1 MSRLIRINPRDNV
14 AVALEPLKSGESAL
28 GVTLREDIPAGHK
41 FALCDIAENEN
52 IVKYGFPIGHA
63 TQPIPAG
70 SWVHTHNVKT
80 NLSGLLE
87 YSYHPHPCAM
97 PVDRK
102 ATFEGYVREDGRVGI
117 RNEVWIVNTVG
128 CVNGTAKTLERMAQ
142 EAYGDRVD
150 GIHCFVHPY
159 GCSQLG
165 EDHKDTQ
172 KLLAS
177 MVRHPNAGAVL
188 VLSLGC
194 ENNNVNEFKKVL
206 GNYNPN
212 RVKFLITQDVEDEV
226 EAGMRLLDEL
236 TAYAATFK
244 RQTVDA
250 SELVIG
256 LKCGG
261 SDGLSGITANP
272 LLGSASDLLA
282 RHGGT
287 TLLTEVPE
295 MFGAETILMDRCKD
309 EATFRKAV
317 DLINNFK
324 EYFIRHGQEVY
335 ENPSPGNKAGGITTL
350 VEKAMGNIKKMG
362 TSPVQGV
369 LKLGERPPHPGLWI
383 VDNRANGP
391 DPVNLA
397 GFAMAGASAT
407 VFSTGRGSPV
417 GSPVMPVVKL
427 TGNPHTY
434 AKMPGLM
441 DFNAGVV
448 VDGADI
454 GETGRA
460 LYDLLLEVAGG
471 RPTRSEENGDYEFS
485 IPYEEAR

>member
-52 IVKYGFPIGHA
+52 VVKYGFPIGHA

-165 EDHKDTQ
+165 EDHKNTQ

-350 VEKAMGNIKKMG
+350 EDKSLGCTQKGGTAEVRDVLSYCEPVTEK
-362 TSPVQGV
+362 
-369 LKLGERPPHPGLWI
+369 GLES
-383 VDNRANGP
+383 R
-391 DPVNLA
+391 
-397 GFAMAGASAT
+397 AGAGQRPVRHHGADGFRRT
-407 VFSTGRGSPV
+407 DGALHHGPRNAGRRADPDGEGFHQHPAFRKEAQLDRLQRRCPGAGRGHA
-417 GSPVMPVVKL
+417 GDDR
-427 TGNPHTY
+427 
-434 AKMPGLM
+434 GLLQEA
-441 DFNAGVV
+441 AGHRLRRTERRARTHDYREIAIFK
-448 VDGADI
+448 DGV
-454 GETGRA
+454 T
-460 LYDLLLEVAGG
+460 L
-471 RPTRSEENGDYEFS
+471 
-485 IPYEEAR
+485 

>member
-14 AVALEPLKSGESAL
+14 AVALQPLKAGEEAL

-63 TQPIPAG
+63 TQPILAG

-87 YSYHPHPCAM
+87 YGYHPHPCAM

-142 EAYGDRVD
+142 AAYGDRVD

-165 EDHKDTQ
+165 EDHRNTQ

-206 GNYNPN
+206 GDYNPE
-212 RVKFLITQDVEDEV
+212 RVKFLVTQDVEDEI

-236 TAYAATFK
+236 TAYASAFK

-272 LLGSASDLLA
+272 AVGRFSDMLCARGGS
-282 RHGGT
+282 T
-287 TLLTEVPE
+287 ILTEVPE
-295 MFGAETILMDRCKD
+295 MFGAEGMLLGRCQSRAVFD
-309 EATFRKAV
+309 KAASM
-317 DLINNFK
+317 LNGFK
-324 EYFIRHGQEVY
+324 EYFLAHGETVY
-335 ENPSPGNKAGGITTL
+335 ENPSPGNKQGGITTL
-350 VEKAMGNIKKMG
+350 EDKSCGC
-362 TSPVQGV
+362 VQKG
-369 LKLGERPPHPGLWI
+369 GSAPI
-383 VDNRANGP
+383 VDVVGYGEQVHARGLNLLNGP
-391 DPVNLA
+391 GNDLVSATALTA
-397 GFAMAGASAT
+397 AGAQLVLFT
-407 VFSTGRGSPV
+407 TGRGTPF
-417 GSPVMPVVKL
+417 GAPAPTLKIATNTPL
-427 TGNPHTY
+427 AEKKKGWI
-434 AKMPGLM
+434 
-441 DFNAGVV
+441 DFNAGTIA
-448 VDGADI
+448 DGSQSI
-454 GETGRA
+454 GEAGAA
-460 LYDLLLEVAGG
+460 LYALVLDVASGKQ
-471 RPTRSEENGDYEFS
+471 TRTEQKGYREIS
-485 IPYEEAR
+485 IFKDGVVL

>member
-14 AVALEPLKSGESAL
+14 AVALQPLKAGEEAL

-52 IVKYGFPIGHA
+52 VVKYGFPIGHA
-63 TQPIPAG
+63 TQPISAG

-87 YSYHPHPCAM
+87 YGYHPHPCAM

-102 ATFEGYVREDGRVGI
+102 AAFEGYVREDGRVGI

-142 EAYGDRVD
+142 AAYGDRVD

-165 EDHKDTQ
+165 EDHKNTQ

-177 MVRHPNAGAVL
+177 MVHHPNAGAVL

-206 GNYNPN
+206 GDYNPE
-212 RVKFLITQDVEDEV
+212 RVKFLVTQDVEDEI

-236 TAYAATFK
+236 TAYASAFK

-272 LLGSASDLLA
+272 LLGCTSDLLA

-295 MFGAETILMDRCKD
+295 MFGAETIL
-309 EATFRKAV
+309 V
-317 DLINNFK
+317 D
-324 EYFIRHGQEVY
+324 RHGQEVY

-350 VEKAMGNIKKMG
+350 EDKSLGCIQKGGTAEVRDVLRYCEPVTEKGLNL
-362 TSPVQGV
+362 VQG
-369 LKLGERPPHPGLWI
+369 PGNDLCAI
-383 VDNRANGP
+383 TA
-391 DPVNLA
+391 LMA
-397 GFAMAGASAT
+397 AGAQMVLFT
-407 VFSTGRGSPV
+407 TGRGTPV
-417 GSPVMPVVKL
+417 GAPIPTVKVSTNTPL
-427 TGNPHTY
+427 
-434 AKMPGLM
+434 AEKKRDWI
-441 DFNAGVV
+441 DFNAGILAQ
-448 VDGADI
+448 GADMQETTEVFFKKLLAI
-454 GETGRA
+454 ASGERTQ
-460 LYDLLLEVAGG
+460 
-471 RPTRSEENGDYEFS
+471 SETHDYREIAIFKDGVTL
-485 IPYEEAR
+485 

>member
-14 AVALEPLKSGESAL
+14 AVALQPLKAGEEAL

-52 IVKYGFPIGHA
+52 VVKYGFPIGHA
-63 TQPIPAG
+63 TQPISAG

-87 YSYHPHPCAM
+87 YGYHPHPCAM

-102 ATFEGYVREDGRVGI
+102 AAFEGYVREDGRVGI

-142 EAYGDRVD
+142 AAYGDRVD

-165 EDHKDTQ
+165 EDHRNTQ

-206 GNYNPN
+206 GDYNPE
-212 RVKFLITQDVEDEV
+212 RVKFLVTQDVEDEI

-236 TAYAATFK
+236 TAYASAFK

-272 LLGSASDLLA
+272 LLGCASDLLA

-335 ENPSPGNKAGGITTL
+335 ENQI
-350 VEKAMGNIKKMG
+350 
-362 TSPVQGV
+362 
-369 LKLGERPPHPGLWI
+369 
-383 VDNRANGP
+383 
-391 DPVNLA
+391 
-397 GFAMAGASAT
+397 
-407 VFSTGRGSPV
+407 
-417 GSPVMPVVKL
+417 
-427 TGNPHTY
+427 
-434 AKMPGLM
+434 
-441 DFNAGVV
+441 
-448 VDGADI
+448 
-454 GETGRA
+454 GRA
-460 LYDLLLEVAGG
+460 HV
-471 RPTRSEENGDYEFS
+471 
-485 IPYEEAR
+485 

>member
-52 IVKYGFPIGHA
+52 VVKYGFPIGHA

-165 EDHKDTQ
+165 EDHKNTQ

-194 ENNNVNEFKKVL
+194 ENNNVIPVCCW
-206 GNYNPN
+206 P
-212 RVKFLITQDVEDEV
+212 
-226 EAGMRLLDEL
+226 
-236 TAYAATFK
+236 ATM
-244 RQTVDA
+244 
-250 SELVIG
+250 
-256 LKCGG
+256 
-261 SDGLSGITANP
+261 
-272 LLGSASDLLA
+272 
-282 RHGGT
+282 T
-287 TLLTEVPE
+287 T
-295 MFGAETILMDRCKD
+295 
-309 EATFRKAV
+309 
-317 DLINNFK
+317 
-324 EYFIRHGQEVY
+324 H
-335 ENPSPGNKAGGITTL
+335 
-350 VEKAMGNIKKMG
+350 
-362 TSPVQGV
+362 
-369 LKLGERPPHPGLWI
+369 
-383 VDNRANGP
+383 
-391 DPVNLA
+391 
-397 GFAMAGASAT
+397 
-407 VFSTGRGSPV
+407 
-417 GSPVMPVVKL
+417 
-427 TGNPHTY
+427 
-434 AKMPGLM
+434 
-441 DFNAGVV
+441 
-448 VDGADI
+448 
-454 GETGRA
+454 
-460 LYDLLLEVAGG
+460 
-471 RPTRSEENGDYEFS
+471 
-485 IPYEEAR
+485 